1 MTFVQVLCHLA
12 LRYGVSSSVR
22 SDTGVMLASVAAVSL
37 IMLAYSVH
45 PAILIPLSAACFAI
59 VLLVP
64 IRAFQGMLHM
74 PAYCGF
80 ALLAFAFG
88 LIVGKIAGM
97 QVPGSFLG
105 VALSI
110 LFFLAMAACLG
121 SILAIFV
128 YRQREA

>member
-1 MTFVQVLCHLA
+1 MFGSL
-12 LRYGVSSSVR
+12 
-22 SDTGVMLASVAAVSL
+22 AAVSL

-45 PAILIPLSAACFAI
+45 PAILIPLVAACVAI

-64 IRAFQGMLHM
+64 IGAFRGTLHV

-88 LIVGKIAGM
+88 LIVGKIAGT
-97 QVPGSFLG
+97 QTPGSFPG
-105 VALSI
+105 VGLSI
-110 LFFLAMAACLG
+110 VFFLAMATCLG

-128 YRQREA
+128 YRQPEE